1 VNWLASRVTLRIR
14 SLPEVF
20 DLGFVFLGENRKA
33 YTRLALLTLVVPLGA
48 TALLQFAHV
57 PWWEI
62 WGVAIVLGTLV
73 EGMFTTAAGQ
83 LLFSA
88 SVPMRR
94 LFGLFARRMI
104 SYSAARILAALA
116 MAAGA
121 PFIIP
126 IPPIAARSLFVSECS
141 LLESASPAGCL
152 RRGGQLM
159 AGQTGPGAIFALL
172 LLVFRFAFIVTA
184 EELGQGLVEFVLQLG
199 RPVGS
204 LFDDGGSTFA
214 LAGFFA
220 SIPYVA
226 STRFLGYV
234 DRRTRREGWDIQ
246 VRFAA
251 LAQREGGEEA
261 AA

>member
-14 SLPEVF
+14 SLTEVF

-33 YTRLALLTLVVPLGA
+33 YAKLALATLVAPFGITVA
-48 TALLQFAHV
+48 LQFARL
-57 PWWEI
+57 PWWQI
-62 WGVAIVLGTLV
+62 WAVAIVLGALV
-73 EGMFTTAAGQ
+73 DGVFTVAAGQ
-83 LLFSA
+83 LLFAPSVETRRVLATFGRRCA
-88 SVPMRR
+88 SY
-94 LFGLFARRMI
+94 A
-104 SYSAARILAALA
+104 AARILGALA
-116 MAAGA
+116 MALGA
-121 PFIIP
+121 PFVIP
-126 IPPIAARSLFVSECS
+126 LPAVAARSLFTPECS

-159 AGQTGPGAIFALL
+159 QGQTGPGALFAAILIVVRL
-172 LLVFRFAFIVTA
+172 AFIATA

-204 LFDDGGSTFA
+204 LFEDGGSTFA

-220 SIPYVA
+220 AIPYVA

-251 LAQREGGEEA
+251 LAQRDGSEEA